1 MSRVSAQLHG
11 RSPVPSFSGS
21 RPYPGMYGRVAFG
34 VAIEPPRS
42 AYAPS
47 MAPTIRLG
55 KILGIEV
62 GLNWS
67 LIFIYALI
75 VWTLATDVLPVD
87 VPNQGALTYWAIG
100 ALGGVVFYACL
111 LAHELAH
118 ALVARRYGMKV
129 SGITLWLIG
138 GVSRLDG
145 DPPSAGA
152 EALIAAVGPLTSFV
166 IAGLALGLMFAT
178 SASPL
183 VSDVFAW
190 LAYVNV
196 ALALFNL
203 VPAFPLDGGRL
214 LSSLF
219 WWRQGTRQRGVHSA
233 VRIGRVL
240 AYVMIGLGI
249 VVTFTISPVNGIWLA
264 FIGWFLL
271 SAGSQEEAGTVMKA
285 ALRSVPVSAAMS
297 SPVVTIPDW
306 LTIGQLLESVA
317 PNHPFTTYPLH
328 DPTGALTGL
337 VRLGDLVKLRR
348 EAADGRLASVARPIS
363 EVPTARPDEALSSLI
378 ERIGAAIENRVLVFD
393 QGKLVGI
400 VSPVDVARLITVRQ
414 VSRP

>member
-100 ALGGVVFYACL
+100 ALGGVVFYGCL

-118 ALVARRYGMKV
+118 ALVATRYGMKV

-166 IAGLALGLMFAT
+166 IAGLAVGLMFAT

-249 VVTFTISPVNGIWLA
+249 VLAFTVSVVNGIWLA

-271 SAGSQEEAGTVMKA
+271 SAGSQEEAGA
-285 ALRSVPVSAAMS
+285 
-297 SPVVTIPDW
+297 
-306 LTIGQLLESVA
+306 VA
-317 PNHPFTTYPLH
+317 PTT
-328 DPTGALTGL
+328 
-337 VRLGDLVKLRR
+337 
-348 EAADGRLASVARPIS
+348 
-363 EVPTARPDEALSSLI
+363 RPDEALSSLI
-378 ERIGAAIENRVLVFD
+378 ERIGAAIENRVLVYD
-393 QGKLVGI
+393 QGQLVGI

-414 VSRP
+414 VSRS

>member
-1 MSRVSAQLHG
+1 
-11 RSPVPSFSGS
+11 
-21 RPYPGMYGRVAFG
+21 
-34 VAIEPPRS
+34 
-42 AYAPS
+42 

-67 LIFIYALI
+67 LVFIYALI
-75 VWTLATDVLPVD
+75 VWSLATDVLPVD
-87 VPNQGALTYWAIG
+87 VPNQGALTYWLVAAIG
-100 ALGGVVFYACL
+100 GVAFYACL

-118 ALVARRYGMKV
+118 ALVAGRYGVKV
-129 SGITLWLIG
+129 AGISLWLFG

-145 DPPSAGA
+145 DPPTAGA
-152 EALIAAVGPLTSFV
+152 EALIAGVGPLTSLA
-166 IAGLALGLMFAT
+166 IAALCLALMLAT
-178 SASPL
+178 SGAAL
-183 VSDVFAW
+183 VSELFGW
-190 LAYVNV
+190 LTFINV

-240 AYVMIGLGI
+240 AYVMIGFGI
-249 VVTFTISPVNGIWLA
+249 VLAFTVTLLSGIWLA
-264 FIGWFLL
+264 LIGWFLL
-271 SAGSQEEAGTVMKA
+271 SAGSQEEAGTVIKA
-285 ALRSVPVSAAMS
+285 ALKTVPVSAAMS

-328 DPTGALTGL
+328 DPSGALTGV
-337 VRLGDLVKLRR
+337 VRLGDLVKLGR
-348 EAADGRLASVARPIS
+348 EAADGRLSTVARPIA
-363 EVPTARPDEALSSLI
+363 EFPTTRPDEPLSSLI
-378 ERIGAAIENRVLVFD
+378 ERVGAAIESRVLVFD
-393 QGKLVGI
+393 QGRLVGI
-400 VSPVDVARLITVRQ
+400 VSPVDVARLITARQ
-414 VSRP
+414 LSRS